1 MENIITTRFQDIK
14 DLPTTKIE
22 VLDASHTESNYAVVK
37 LSYSVFDQ
45 ATGQQTT
52 KDIMLTREQIMNYR
66 QSLIDE
72 RARLTARFDNLN
84 AFLAIAGPLVAQWLT
99 DHSKP
104 ETPNP

>member
-22 VLDASHTESNYAVVK
+22 VLDASHTKSDYVVVK

-52 KDIMLTREQIMNYR
+52 KNITLTKEQVMSYR

-72 RARLTARFDNLN
+72 RDRLTARFDNLN

-99 DHSKP
+99 DHPQP